1 MDRVIDDIRF
11 DAAVLRGFTASA
23 RAAGWIAALVSLAVL
38 AGWLGGAEPVQAW
51 LQSPSMMRA
60 HAALGCLLAGSA
72 LLLHSSAP
80 RTAVVLSAL
89 TALLGGLELLGHAFG
104 PGTGGWRGLDLLA
117 PGWPGRPPAR
127 MTELAAVALLLLG
140 VVGVAVQRGRAVW
153 LREACAIAVIAIA
166 MAAFASCG
174 LVLAGDGA
182 GLLQRLPA
190 MTASV
195 LLLLTLGWMASAP
208 TTGLTRVAAADSQG
222 GAFARRLILPA
233 LVLPVLF
240 TFLFKAVQLRLGM
253 SESLALALAAV
264 AAGGAVAAMIIWVA
278 SLLDRAERQWR
289 VVLALH
295 EDART
300 DALTGLANRRALD
313 AALVR
318 ALRQRGAATLLLL
331 DVDHF
336 KRFNDSFGHPAGDDV
351 LRETGRLLR
360 AVVRSQDLV
369 ARYGG
374 EEFAILLQQ
383 SDALRGRHVAE
394 RVIAAMRV
402 HPWALRPVTLSI
414 GVAVAAPGDA
424 AATLLRRAD
433 AALYRSKQA
442 GRDRFSFGAAPGDE
456 APPHPQP
463 PRRPPTAPPAGAG
476 IGNGSVVNAAAAN
489 GCGVD

>member
-11 DAAVLRGFTASA
+11 DATVLRGFTASA

-104 PGTGGWRGLDLLA
+104 PGIGGWRGLDLLA

-195 LLLLTLGWMASAP
+195 LLLTLGWMASAP

-278 SLLDRAERQWR
+278 SLLDRAERQRR

-374 EEFAILLQQ
+374 EEFACLLPGAALA
-383 SDALRGRHVAE
+383 DAVAVAE
-394 RVIAAMRV
+394 RMRAEVAAQTVAVPGTADLTSLTISAGVASR
-402 HPWALRPVTLSI
+402 TLSSN
-414 GVAVAAPGDA
+414 VQVHA
-424 AATLLRRAD
+424 LLRDAD
-433 AALYRSKQA
+433 AALYVAKRE
-442 GRDRFSFGAAPGDE
+442 GRNCVRTTLA
-456 APPHPQP
+456 
-463 PRRPPTAPPAGAG
+463 
-476 IGNGSVVNAAAAN
+476 
-489 GCGVD
+489 